1 MREGGRRRAVAGALV
16 AVVSGVLWAAPAEA
30 QRVVKYPHLDPV
42 GNVRAV
48 TDASGNVIER
58 HDYLPFGEEWCPGP
72 PPGVCGAVTPGQPRR
87 FTGKER
93 DAETGLDYFGA
104 RYYRANVGR
113 FTTTDPVYTW
123 QENLVDPQ
131 RWNRY
136 AYARSNP
143 LRYTDPDG
151 RSPTIVTGAWGA
163 AIGGGIGFFGS
174 VGAQLIKTG
183 SVNWHD
189 VGAATAGGAFAGF
202 TAGFTLGL
210 APALGATG
218 VIGVGAT
225 SNVAGGLVTRQLDSD
240 STEPVDPRAMAIDA
254 ASGAIGA
261 GAGRI
266 AGKPLADAAR
276 SATMRASA
284 EAAAGET
291 QMARD
296 LAKLSAQQGTR
307 AATTETVVGARVTN
321 AIVPAGQAAAE
332 RAQDKRE

>member
-1 MREGGRRRAVAGALV
+1 MLRTIPRDCRLTGVTALMLGLV
-16 AVVSGVLWAAPAEA
+16 AVSPARA
-30 QRVVKYPHLDPV
+30 QVVEYYHTDAI
-42 GNVRAV
+42 GNVRAI

-58 HDYLPFGEEWCPGP
+58 HDYQPYGEEWLPQG
-72 PPGVCGAVTPGQPRR
+72 GAQPLR

-104 RYYRANVGR
+104 RYYGSQIGR
-113 FTTTDPVYTW
+113 FTTVDPVYTW
-123 QENLVDPQ
+123 RENLQNPQ

-136 AYARSNP
+136 AYSLNNP
-143 LRYTDPDG
+143 LRFTDPDG

-183 SVNWHD
+183 NVNWGD
-189 VGAATAGGAFAGF
+189 AGAATAGGAFAGF

-218 VIGVGAT
+218 VIAVGAT
-225 SNVAGGLVTRQLDSD
+225 SNVAGGVVTRQLDSD
-240 STEPVDPRAMAIDA
+240 TTEPVDPRAMAIDA

-307 AATTETVVGARVTN
+307 AATTETVVGARVTK
-321 AIVPAGQAAAE
+321 ARVPAGQAAAE
-332 RAQDKRE
+332 RAQQKRE